1 MRINRRREALAR
13 AFSGGPLVYI
23 AAADPSYLKEN
34 SRMRML
40 VLGGGLQGSACAYDL
55 LRQDD
60 VTKVTIADVRAEAG
74 ADFLPEDVRIERVA
88 LDFSDEGATLDLMQG
103 HDVVMSAAPYYFN
116 GTLARLAI
124 EAGCDY
130 TDLGGNTEILFGQL
144 EMSDDAQKA
153 GCTLIP
159 DVGLAPG
166 MVNVLAAEGI
176 RRLDEAEQVSM
187 YVGGLPQHPVPPLNY
202 QVVYSLKGVLDYYTT
217 PSFVIRDGKPFEVE
231 ALSELETVEF
241 PEIGALEAFHT
252 AGGAS
257 LLPWRYEGKVDRLEY
272 KTLRYPGHADIMRS
286 IRDIGLL
293 SLEPVDVRGQEV
305 VPRDAVIAVLKPFL
319 TSDDPDLVALR
330 VIATGTKDG
339 RPCTHQW
346 DLLDRQDEESGI
358 TAMERTTGFTLS
370 TVGLLMG
377 RDVIDTTGVM
387 PPDEGIP
394 ADVYLEEMERRG
406 IDIRYRME

>member
-1 MRINRRREALAR
+1 M
-13 AFSGGPLVYI
+13 
-23 AAADPSYLKEN
+23 D
-34 SRMRML
+34 ML

-60 VTKVTIADVRAEAG
+60 VKRVTIADVRADAG
-74 ADFLPEDVRIERVA
+74 APFLPEDDRLHRVA
-88 LDFSDEGATLDLMQG
+88 LDFSDEKATRELMQA

-116 GTLARLAI
+116 ETLARLAI

-130 TDLGGNTEILFGQL
+130 TDLGGNTEILFAQL
-144 EMSDDAQKA
+144 EMSDAAQAA

-166 MVNVLAAEGI
+166 LVNVLAVEGI
-176 RRLDEAEQVSM
+176 RRLDDAERVSM
-187 YVGGLPQHPVPPLNY
+187 YVGGLPQHPKPPLNY

-231 ALSELETVEF
+231 ALSEVEPIEF
-241 PEIGALEAFHT
+241 PELGTLEAFHT

-257 LLPWRYEGKVDRLEY
+257 LLPWRYEGKVDHLEY
-272 KTLRYPGHADIMRS
+272 KTLRYPGHAEIMRS
-286 IRDIGLL
+286 IRELGLL
-293 SLEPVDVRGQEV
+293 SLDPVDVRGEDV
-305 VPRDAVIAVLKPFL
+305 VPRDLVIAVLKPLL
-319 TSDDPDLVALR
+319 TSNDPDLVALR

-339 RPCTHQW
+339 RRVTHHW
-346 DLLDRQDEESGI
+346 DLLDREDEEHGI
-358 TAMERTTGFTLS
+358 TAMERTTGFTLA

-394 ADVYLEEMERRG
+394 AETYLAEMASRG
-406 IDIRYRME
+406 IDIRYRTE

>member
-1 MRINRRREALAR
+1 MN
-13 AFSGGPLVYI
+13 
-23 AAADPSYLKEN
+23 
-34 SRMRML
+34 ML

-60 VTKVTIADVRAEAG
+60 VKQVTIADVLDDAG
-74 ADFLPEDVRIERVA
+74 ASFLPDDDRLHRVA
-88 LDFSDEGATLDLMQG
+88 LDFSDENATLELMRT

-116 GTLARLAI
+116 ETLARLAI

-130 TDLGGNTEILFGQL
+130 TDLGGNTEILFAQL
-144 EMSDDAQKA
+144 EMSDDAQAA

-166 MVNVLAAEGI
+166 LVNVLAVEGI
-176 RRLDEAEQVSM
+176 RRLDEAESVSM
-187 YVGGLPQHPVPPLNY
+187 YVGGLPQHPKPPLNY
-202 QVVYSLKGVLDYYTT
+202 QVVYSLKGVIDYYTT

-231 ALSELETVEF
+231 ALSEIESIDF
-241 PEIGALEAFHT
+241 PELGTLEAFHT

-272 KTLRYPGHADIMRS
+272 KTLRYPGHAEIMRN
-286 IRDIGLL
+286 IRELGLL
-293 SLEPVDVRGQEV
+293 SLDPVDVRGEEV
-305 VPRDAVIAVLKPFL
+305 VPRDLVITVLKPLL
-319 TSDDPDLVALR
+319 TSSAPDLVALR

-339 RPCTHQW
+339 RRATHQW
-346 DLLDRQDEESGI
+346 DLLDREDEEHGI
-358 TAMERTTGFTLS
+358 TAMERTTGFTLAV
-370 TVGLLMG
+370 VGLMMG

-394 ADVYLEEMERRG
+394 AETYLAEMEKRG
-406 IDIRYRME
+406 IEIRYRQA

>member
-1 MRINRRREALAR
+1 
-13 AFSGGPLVYI
+13 
-23 AAADPSYLKEN
+23 
-34 SRMRML
+34 MRML

-60 VTKVTIADVRAEAG
+60 VERVTIADVRADAG
-74 ADFLPEDVRIERVA
+74 ATFLPEDDRLLRVA
-88 LDFSDEGATLDLMQG
+88 LDFSDEGATLELMNR

-130 TDLGGNTEILFGQL
+130 TDLGGNTEILFSQL
-144 EMSDDAQKA
+144 EMSDKAQAA

-166 MVNVLAAEGI
+166 LVNVLAAEGI
-176 RRLDEAEQVSM
+176 RRLDEVEQVSM
-187 YVGGLPQHPVPPLNY
+187 YVGGLPQNPVPPLNY

-217 PSFVIRDGKPFEVE
+217 PSFVIRDGKPLEVE
-231 ALSELETVEF
+231 ALSELEPIEF
-241 PEIGALEAFHT
+241 AEIGTLEAFHT

-272 KTLRYPGHADIMRS
+272 KTLRYPGHADLMRS

-293 SLEPVDVRGQEV
+293 SLEPVDVRGQGV
-305 VPRDAVIAVLKPFL
+305 VPRDLVISVLKPLL
-319 TSDDPDLVALR
+319 TSDEPDLVALR
-330 VIATGTKDG
+330 VIAAGTKDG
-339 RPCTHQW
+339 RPLTHHW
-346 DLLDRQDEESGI
+346 DLLDWQDETTGI
-358 TAMERTTGFTLS
+358 TAMERTTGYTLAI
-370 TVGLLMG
+370 VGLLMG
-377 RDVIDTTGVM
+377 RDVIATAGVM

-394 ADVYLEEMERRG
+394 AEAYLAELAKRG
-406 IDIRYRME
+406 IDIQYRME